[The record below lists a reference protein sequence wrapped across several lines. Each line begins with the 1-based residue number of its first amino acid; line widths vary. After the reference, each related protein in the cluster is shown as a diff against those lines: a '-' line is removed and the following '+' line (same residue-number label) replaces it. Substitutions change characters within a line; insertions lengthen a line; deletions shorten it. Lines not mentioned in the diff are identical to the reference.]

1 MKQIFTISLL
11 LISLY
16 STTVFGQDKENSSSI
31 DTLTI
36 RDAIKY
42 ASMHHPGLLQLRSEI
57 LALKG
62 ARKANGGLADP
73 VISYAREGMGDP
85 SFSDFS
91 EQRLGISQEIKFPG
105 VTSKTN
111 SVFSSKI
118 EALELEYRNR
128 ELQLREE
135 VKKKYSELQLGLE
148 KLNFSRNE
156 FGIVTTVHSVVQ
168 EKYRSGEATRL
179 DLLKAK
185 INMEEASNLISEAQ
199 FAVHNARYSLFNLI
213 GLETEGQKYSISFP
227 DSLTYQ
233 PVTISQDEILSTFYE
248 MPGVLSKMKMIEAS
262 ANEVAAARQT
272 FYPDIKLNLFGQNI
286 GTGFKSIGL
295 EIGFTVPLWF
305 NSNQNGM
312 IEEAEARLSGARESY
327 REELLLMKK
336 EVEIA
341 WHGYEA
347 AKQNLDR
354 YTNGIL
360 RDSKEL
366 LDLTTEGYKLG
377 EIDFLNLL
385 EAQRTYLTSSQNYYN
400 FLLEYHFRLIELEK
414 FSTKE
419 FLYNE

>member
-1 MKQIFTISLL
+1 MKNITVIALL
-11 LISLY
+11 LISL
-16 STTVFGQDKENSSSI
+16 SGTNVFGQDEANSSSV

-36 RDAIKY
+36 RDAIKF
-42 ASMHHPGLLQLRSEI
+42 AAGHHPGLLQLRSEI
-57 LALKG
+57 LALTG
-62 ARKANGGLADP
+62 ARKANSGLSDP
-73 VISYAREGMGDP
+73 VISYAREGIGDP
-85 SFSDFS
+85 SFSDYS
-91 EQRLGISQEIKFPG
+91 EQRLGISQEIRFPG
-105 VTSKTN
+105 FTSE
-111 SVFSSKI
+111 SDAAFSSRI
-118 EALELEYRNR
+118 EALELQYRNR

-135 VKKKYSELQLGLE
+135 VKKKYAELQLGLE

-156 FGIVTTVHSVVQ
+156 YGIVSKVYSVVQ
-168 EKYRSGEATRL
+168 EKYKSGEATRL

-185 INMEEASNLISEAQ
+185 INMDEASNLISEAQ
-199 FAVHNARYSLFNLI
+199 FAVHNSRYSLFNLI
-213 GLETEGQKYSISFP
+213 GLETEGQKYSILFP

-233 PVTISQDEILSTFYE
+233 SVTISQDEILSTFYE
-248 MPGVLSKMKMIEAS
+248 MPGVLSKMKMIDAS
-262 ANEVAAARQT
+262 AKDVAAAKLS

-295 EIGFTVPLWF
+295 EIGFSVPLWF
-305 NSNQNGM
+305 GSNQNGM

-354 YTNGIL
+354 YANGIL

-366 LDLTTEGYKLG
+366 LALTTEGYKLG

-400 FLLEYHFRLIELEK
+400 YLLEYHFRLIELEK

>member
-1 MKQIFTISLL
+1 VKILSIILL
-11 LISLY
+11 LILSFVIPDIY
-16 STTVFGQDKENSSSI
+16 GQKEENSFSV

-42 ASMHHPGLLQLRSEI
+42 ATGHHPGLRQLRSEI
-57 LALKG
+57 LAMNG
-62 ARKANGGLADP
+62 ARKANSGLADP
-73 VISYAREGMGDP
+73 VISYAREGIGDP
-85 SFSDFS
+85 SLSDYS
-91 EQRLGISQEIKFPG
+91 EQRLGISQEIRFPG
-105 VTSKTN
+105 VTAESN
-111 SVFSSKI
+111 AAASSRI
-118 EALELEYRNR
+118 EALELQYRNS

-135 VKKKYSELQLGLE
+135 VKKKYAELQLGLE

-156 FGIVTTVHSVVQ
+156 YGIVSKVHTVVQ
-168 EKYRSGEATRL
+168 EKFNSGEATRL

-213 GLETEGQKYSISFP
+213 GLETEGQKYSIYFP
-227 DSLTYQ
+227 DSLIYR

-248 MPGVLSKMKMIEAS
+248 MPGVLSKMKLIDAS
-262 ANEVAAARQT
+262 AKEVAAAKQT
-272 FYPDIKLNLFGQNI
+272 FYPGIKLNLFGQNI
-286 GTGFKSIGL
+286 GTGFKTIGF

-305 NSNQNGM
+305 TGNQNGI
-312 IEEAEARLSGARESY
+312 IEEAEAKLSGARESY

-354 YTNGIL
+354 YANGIL

-400 FLLEYHFRLIELEK
+400 YLLEYHFRLIELEK